1 MFYKQDFSSQQIIR
15 YINTFSYP
23 LILLFMIILSVFNS
37 VNEILGF
44 NLALVPLII
53 AGANIFWSTIKIM
66 IKKRKITAGVL
77 VIIAMS
83 ATAYID
89 DYLAAAIVGWMMIIG
104 EAIEDITLEKTRNAV
119 RELITLTPSS
129 ATVKRDGQWKV
140 LPLSKISKGDIVLVK
155 PGERISV
162 DGIVASGTS
171 AVNEAA
177 ITGESMPVD
186 KTEGSEVYAGT
197 INQSG
202 ALEISV
208 DKVGAETTLG
218 KIIRVIKEAE
228 DNKGQRQKVADKF
241 AVYFTPIILLLA
253 LLVYIFTGELIRSI
267 TVLVIACPC
276 ALVLATPTAVVASV
290 GNAAQKGV
298 LVKGGITLES
308 AGQLTSI
315 LVDKTGTLTEG
326 KPSVVNI
333 KSFAD
338 KEINEVLCLAA
349 SAEEKSSHPIATAII
364 NKADELG
371 LSLLSTAEFTMEA
384 GCGVR
389 VLIENREV
397 KVGNERIIDRNIP
410 SKISDYLVDRK
421 SRGET
426 VLLVIVD
433 DSIIGAIAIA
443 DTVRENA
450 SEALKSIKRDGVK
463 KIIMLTGDNHQTA
476 EVIAK
481 ELGITDFKAEL
492 LPEEKLAVVRNLQ
505 QRGEIV
511 AMIGDGIND
520 SPALVLADVGIAMGA
535 AGTHVAIE
543 ASDIALMGD
552 DLLMV
557 PQILGLSRKTL
568 QIIKQNIWVFAVLVN
583 LVGIVLSSIGNITPI
598 TAAIIHNLA
607 SVAVVANSA
616 RLLTYNHDI
625 NPENISILSSNCCS

>member
-23 LILLFMIILSVFNS
+23 LILLFMIILSAFNS

-53 AGANIFWSTIKIM
+53 AGANIFWSSIKVM

-140 LPLSKISKGDIVLVK
+140 LALSKISKGDIVLVK

-162 DGIVASGTS
+162 DGIVVSGTS

-186 KTEGSEVYAGT
+186 KTEDSEVYAGT

-290 GNAAQKGV
+290 GNAAKKGV

-315 LVDKTGTLTEG
+315 LVDKTGTLTKG

-338 KEINEVLCLAA
+338 KGINEVLGLAA

-364 NKADELG
+364 NKANELG
-371 LSLLSTAEFTMEA
+371 ISLLVTTDFTVEE

-389 VLIENREV
+389 GLIDDREV
-397 KVGNERIIDRNIP
+397 KVGNERITAKD
-410 SKISDYLVDRK
+410 ISPKVSNYLADRK

-433 DSIIGAIAIA
+433 DLIIGAIAIA

-450 SEALKSIKRDGVK
+450 SEALKSIKRDGVE

-476 EVIAK
+476 EVIAR

-505 QRGEIV
+505 QQGEIV

-625 NPENISILSSNCCS
+625 NPENISILSSDCCS

>member
-119 RELITLTPSS
+119 RKLITLTPSS